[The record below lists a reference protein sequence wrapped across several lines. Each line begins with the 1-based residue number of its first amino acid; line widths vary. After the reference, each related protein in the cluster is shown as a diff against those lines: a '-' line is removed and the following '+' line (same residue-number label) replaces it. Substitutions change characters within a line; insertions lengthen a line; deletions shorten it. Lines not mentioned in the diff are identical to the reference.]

1 MMTHTGNI
9 PRATLTLPRKWGVSC
24 SCYPTRKLYQTL
36 LIMKKSI
43 ITMMVLMQTCAAW
56 AQDVCY
62 LVGTDGKK
70 EANKASVTLTKESNG
85 VFKGEVTFTE
95 EGREFFIATELGN
108 WDEPDKVESFC
119 YGPKAAGSPIVLGTA
134 QEFDMW
140 KTVGPMVC
148 FVTAEAT
155 AGGST
160 GGFAYNKAYL
170 VTVDFNQ
177 LTLLVSEISN
187 DEPENPEDE
196 DDGTTPA
203 EDINLNS
210 GTHFTVNVPEAGALE
225 TVLRNAINQTDYD
238 LVDFLTV
245 KGKIGGKDIK
255 YLKDQAGFVSQLQY
269 LDLSEVE
276 LVYDDEAYSSVTVS
290 DKGPEDIAQG
300 IVNYTTYYYTLSAEN
315 KEDDGGSDPFT
326 GTSTH
331 HYYYQRRNDLSFA
344 FNSMKSLKQ
353 IKLPKTL
360 KGLGEGILENCEVLE
375 KVTFPDAAT
384 YIGAYA
390 LLNETSG
397 YNTMLRRTLKGV
409 DLPASIT
416 KLGKDALRGV
426 GFRTISVGQFTEL
439 GEGCLRETNITEVAL
454 NNSVKEV
461 PAQAFSGCNRIE
473 SATIPSTVEAI
484 GDEAFKS
491 CEKLSSVAF
500 AGQVESIGKEAFS
513 GCKKLTTV
521 CINAKHIGESAFAS
535 CNLTSV
541 EIADGAKSIGQLAFS
556 GNHTLT
562 SVTAPQTLEE
572 IGSHAFNGYGEF
584 GVGVYDTP
592 YITNLPVEDGVK
604 YVGSVAYIYM
614 GGNEL
619 KVKEG
624 TLGIAGAFLK
634 NHRFM
639 VDKDGNDWGA
649 SSNFSGWTTPTTISL
664 PSTLRV
670 IGKQS
675 FKDNKEITTI
685 ELPASLEKIG
695 YEAFSGCSK
704 LKGRITIPAST
715 KLIGGYAF
723 KGTAFTRVNYNAVE
737 AENIEPGNAGEIS
750 GRIFPDNLT
759 RVIIGEGV
767 ESIPSG
773 LFAGCANVARLQ
785 MASTVKRIGAYAFED
800 CTSLKTIDLPSAL
813 QEVSDYAF
821 NHVQPE
827 VLSVYMPTPV
837 TLGQFAFGESHTQMA
852 LLKVPNGS
860 LAAYQG
866 DAAWANSFQ
875 KIEQFDGASDTET
888 VSETTTVTVS
898 DAVTDDT
905 DLTGTMLG
913 DVYVTLDTDDSGDGY
928 NASEGCLVI
937 NSTVSDEQLA
947 AVTADNADDLTV
959 KNQFNGL
966 IFEVP
971 AGKGSVVIDCQT
983 LGQNIIYI
991 KIGANDPQQVEAAS
1005 KQQLSVP
1012 YTVTEATR
1020 IYVYAAPTTG
1030 AAAKAQERDG
1040 VKSPR
1045 RANAYANTDAV
1056 KIYGLTIKV
1065 DENLTGIATPL
1076 ATLTQKDGACYT
1088 LDGRRLNGLPTQKG
1102 LYIVNRKKVVIK

>member
-1 MMTHTGNI
+1 
-9 PRATLTLPRKWGVSC
+9 
-24 SCYPTRKLYQTL
+24 
-36 LIMKKSI
+36 MKKSI

-416 KLGKDALRGV
+416 KLGKEALRGV
-426 GFRTISVGQFTEL
+426 GFRSINVSQFTEL
-439 GEGCLRETNITEVAL
+439 GDGSLKETN
-454 NNSVKEV
+454 VKEV
-461 PAQAFSGCNRIE
+461 TLNSSIKAIPANVFSGCTSIE
-473 SATIPSTVEAI
+473 SVVVPSAVESV
-484 GDEAFKS
+484 GDGAFKD
-491 CEKLSSVAF
+491 CEQLSSVTFGGHLA
-500 AGQVESIGKEAFS
+500 SIGKEAFS
-513 GCKKLTTV
+513 GCKKLATV
-521 CINAKHIGESAFAS
+521 RINAEKIGARAFAN
-535 CNLTSV
+535 CGLTSV
-541 EIADGAKSIGQLAFS
+541 EIAEGAKSIGELAFD
-556 GNHTLT
+556 GNRTLAT
-562 SVTAPQTLEE
+562 VAAPNTLEE
-572 IGSHAFNGYGEF
+572 IGSHAFNGWMEYG
-584 GVGVYDTP
+584 GGVYDIP
-592 YITNLPVEDGVK
+592 YISNLAAVDGVK
-604 YVGSVAYIYM
+604 YVGNVAYIYM
-614 GGNEL
+614 GGDDL
-619 KVKEG
+619 KLKEG
-624 TLGIAGAFLK
+624 TLGVADNFMS
-634 NHRFM
+634 NHRCM
-639 VDKDGNDWGA
+639 TDGQDYGQ
-649 SSNFSGWTTPTTISL
+649 SSAYSGWTAPSTLSL
-664 PSTLRV
+664 PSTVRV
-670 IGKQS
+670 VGKNS
-675 FKDNKEITTI
+675 FQGNTDITNV
-685 ELPASLEKIG
+685 ELPESLVKIG
-695 YEAFSGCSK
+695 YQAFSDCSK
-704 LKGRITIPAST
+704 LRGTINIPAST
-715 KLIGGYAF
+715 KLLGGYAF
-723 KGTAFTRVNYNAVE
+723 KGTAVTRVNYNAVR
-737 AENIEPGNAGEIS
+737 AENIEPENDGEIS
-750 GRIFPDNLT
+750 GRIFSDKLT
-759 RVIIGEGV
+759 RIIIGEGV
-767 ESIPSG
+767 ESIPTG
-773 LFAGCANVARLQ
+773 LFAGCSNVARLQ

-866 DAAWANSFQ
+866 DAAWANSFK
-875 KIEQFDGASDTET
+875 KIEQFDGASNAET
-888 VSETTTVTVS
+888 IAETMTVSVSETIN
-898 DAVTDDT
+898 DET

-913 DVYVTLDTDDSGDGY
+913 SIYVTLDTEYSGDGY
-928 NASEGCLVI
+928 NATEGCLVI
-937 NSTVSDEQLA
+937 NSTVSDADLA
-947 AVTADNADDLTV
+947 AVTADNADNLTV

-971 AGKGSVVIDCQT
+971 AGKGTIVIDCQT
-983 LGQNIIYI
+983 LGQNVIYI

-1040 VKSPR
+1040 VKAPR

-1076 ATLTQKDGACYT
+1076 ATLTQKDGAYYT

>member
-1 MMTHTGNI
+1 
-9 PRATLTLPRKWGVSC
+9 
-24 SCYPTRKLYQTL
+24 
-36 LIMKKSI
+36 MKKSI

-119 YGPKAAGSPIVLGTA
+119 YGPKAAGSPIVLGTV

-300 IVNYTTYYYTLSAEN
+300 IVNYTTTYHTLSAEN
-315 KEDDGGSDPFT
+315 KDEAGQGGAFD
-326 GTSTH
+326 GTST
-331 HYYYQRRNDLSFA
+331 YSVVYCRRNDLSFA

-353 IKLPKTL
+353 IKLPKALT
-360 KGLGEGILENCEVLE
+360 GLGEGILSGSNVLE
-375 KVTFPDAAT
+375 KVTFPDNAT
-384 YIGAYA
+384 YIDHNA
-390 LLNETSG
+390 LDIS
-397 YNTMLRRTLKGV
+397 TLKGV
-409 DLPASIT
+409 DLPSTIT

-426 GFRTISVGQFTEL
+426 GFRTINVSQFTEL
-439 GEGCLRETNITEVAL
+439 GEGCLSETNITEVSL
-454 NNSVKEV
+454 NSSVKEI
-461 PAQAFSGCNRIE
+461 PAEAFSGCNRLG
-473 SATIPSTVEAI
+473 SLTIPSTVETI
-484 GDEAFKS
+484 GDEAFKN
-491 CEKLSSVAF
+491 CKKLNNITF
-500 AGQVESIGKEAFS
+500 AGQVETIGKEAFS
-513 GCKKLTTV
+513 GCQKLTSV
-521 CINAKHIGESAFAS
+521 SINAVNIGESAFAS
-535 CNLTSV
+535 CDLTSV
-541 EIADGAKSIGQLAFS
+541 EIANGAKSIGGWAFD
-556 GNHTLT
+556 GNHQLT
-562 SVTAPQTLEE
+562 SVTTPQTLEE
-572 IGSHAFNGYGEF
+572 IGSHAFNGWMVF
-584 GVGVYDTP
+584 QVGFYDTP
-592 YITNLPVEDGVK
+592 FITNLPAEDGVK
-604 YVGSVAYIYM
+604 YIGSVAYLYT
-614 GGNEL
+614 GGSDL
-619 KVKEG
+619 KIKEG
-624 TLGIAGAFLK
+624 TLGIADNFLT
-634 NHRFM
+634 NHR
-639 VDKDGNDWGA
+639 VEVNSY
-649 SSNFSGWTTPTTISL
+649 SSTTISDWTAPTSITL
-664 PSTLRV
+664 PSSVRI

-675 FKDNKEITTI
+675 FKENTNITTI
-685 ELPASLEKIG
+685 DLPASLEKIG
-695 YEAFSGCSK
+695 HQAFSGCSN
-704 LKGRITIPAST
+704 LKGSITLPAST
-715 KLIGGYAF
+715 KLLGGYAF
-723 KGTAFTRVNYNAVE
+723 ENTKITRVYYNAVE
-737 AENIEPGNAGEIS
+737 AENE
-750 GRIFPDNLT
+750 GRIFPNTLT

-767 ESIPSG
+767 KNIPSG
-773 LFAGCANVARLQ
+773 LFENLTNLARLQ
-785 MASTVKRIGAYAFED
+785 MPSTVESIGDGAFRS
-800 CTSLKTIDLPSAL
+800 CSSLTTLDFPSAL
-813 QEVSDYAF
+813 KEIGSYAF
-821 NHVQPE
+821 QGTT
-827 VLSVYMPTPV
+827 LSLISVYMNEPIA
-837 TLGQFAFGESHTQMA
+837 LGENVFYECSAIP

-860 LAAYQG
+860 LAAYM
-866 DAAWANSFQ
+866 ANGSWSSQFQ
-875 KIEQFDGASDTET
+875 KIEQFDGASNTEA
-888 VSETTTVTVS
+888 VNETTTVSVSETV
-898 DAVTDDT
+898 TEDT

-913 DVYVTLDTDDSGDGY
+913 SVYVTLDTEDSGDGY
-928 NASEGCLVI
+928 NSTEGCLVI

-947 AVTADNADDLTV
+947 ATTADDADNLTV

-983 LGQNIIYI
+983 LGQNVIYI

-1040 VKSPR
+1040 VKAPR

-1076 ATLTQKDGACYT
+1076 ATLTQKDGAYYT